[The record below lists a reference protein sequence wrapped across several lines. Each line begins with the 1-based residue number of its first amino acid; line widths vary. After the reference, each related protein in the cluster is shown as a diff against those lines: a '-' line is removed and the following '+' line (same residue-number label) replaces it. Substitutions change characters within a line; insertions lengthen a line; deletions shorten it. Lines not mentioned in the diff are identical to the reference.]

1 MKLENELCKTTIN
14 GGSCGRIFHD
24 VCNFRLWCMNM
35 KNVNVKVSRRSS
47 TTTGRH
53 QIRSSSISSYTGEV
67 AERVPLAHVFPCKIV
82 GSMFCFF
89 PSGFRFAI
97 LCGLGL
103 L

>member
-53 QIRSSSISSYTGEV
+53 QIRSSSISSYTGEFV
-67 AERVPLAHVFPCKIV
+67 LIELVEYYKDISLDLSRAYIE
-82 GSMFCFF
+82 S
-89 PSGFRFAI
+89 
-97 LCGLGL
+97 
-103 L
+103 